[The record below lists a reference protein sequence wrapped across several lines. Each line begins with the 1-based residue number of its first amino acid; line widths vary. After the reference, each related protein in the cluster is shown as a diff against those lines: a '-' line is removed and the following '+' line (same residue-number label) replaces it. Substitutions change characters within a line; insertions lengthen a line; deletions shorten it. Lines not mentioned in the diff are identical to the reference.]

1 MMERR
6 QRAKSDFGR
15 SGSTDWRPFER
26 LGVYYNGLREPEG
39 KRNV

>member
-1 MMERR
+1 MGRP
-6 QRAKSDFGR
+6 RAKSDCGR
-15 SGSTDWRPFER
+15 TGSAAWRPFGR